1 MVRSRSET
9 NLNRIFIDL
18 CTSPQARRKYE
29 HERNDQRQHH
39 PPLPTLKTIKS
50 NSCSNIQELQPDS
63 IASSSPSS
71 FENVQDEQNDVLHRT
86 NIEPT
91 PIVQQQEIV
100 KPRESTTTLLVP
112 MQSTGFSIQTT
123 THPSSPL
130 FETLAISNHTF
141 ASLPVE
147 ETLPANNVFDVASIT
162 DSLNW
167 SNTDR
172 EASKFQPTYQRS
184 PSDEIVSLPYN
195 GNIPSKDNNYANNT
209 HNFVPIISRQTTDNS
224 AIDTLSATSTLIS
237 YNDDK
242 KRNKPRKSQS
252 FMSSFR
258 RTIFHRRK
266 KHKNDEQNDHDGDS
280 SLNSTMHSDVIPHSL
295 SAEPCVSLSPTSPPK
310 FHRGHSITRS
320 FRNIFRSK
328 GNKKTLDT
336 SNVTIDHH
344 DSISTSTPTPKKR
357 SFFHP
362 FKSGKKR
369 QTNGSANS
377 LTSDDCTRLASA
389 RDTPVRANVGR
400 PVTMTKTLVR

>member
-130 FETLAISNHTF
+130 FETLAISNHT
-141 ASLPVE
+141 V
-147 ETLPANNVFDVASIT
+147 
-162 DSLNW
+162 
-167 SNTDR
+167 
-172 EASKFQPTYQRS
+172 K
-184 PSDEIVSLPYN
+184 
-195 GNIPSKDNNYANNT
+195 
-209 HNFVPIISRQTTDNS
+209 
-224 AIDTLSATSTLIS
+224 
-237 YNDDK
+237 
-242 KRNKPRKSQS
+242 
-252 FMSSFR
+252 SSFYQESAKD
-258 RTIFHRRK
+258 TK
-266 KHKNDEQNDHDGDS
+266 TKSS
-280 SLNSTMHSDVIPHSL
+280 SLQWHSSTTSGDWKHQDFLNRLQNRLKSRKHLRKYFL
-295 SAEPCVSLSPTSPPK
+295 S
-310 FHRGHSITRS
+310 
-320 FRNIFRSK
+320 
-328 GNKKTLDT
+328 
-336 SNVTIDHH
+336 
-344 DSISTSTPTPKKR
+344 
-357 SFFHP
+357 
-362 FKSGKKR
+362 
-369 QTNGSANS
+369 
-377 LTSDDCTRLASA
+377 
-389 RDTPVRANVGR
+389 
-400 PVTMTKTLVR
+400 